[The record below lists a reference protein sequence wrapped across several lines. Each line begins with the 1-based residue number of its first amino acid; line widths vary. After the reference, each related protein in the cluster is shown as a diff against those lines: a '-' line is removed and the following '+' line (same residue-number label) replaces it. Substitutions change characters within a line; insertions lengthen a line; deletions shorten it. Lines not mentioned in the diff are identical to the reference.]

1 MKVIILIG
9 ISWLLLMAPLYS
21 QSFEKDMLALQTAY
35 EGTDDLYLE
44 MQNSIWQD
52 KVVAKEQN
60 AKISKKG
67 ASYLYQIDDAI
78 MLINTE
84 YILMIDH
91 LNKTI
96 IYDKWTKEK
105 AAALAQQHIPVVT
118 DIEEKYPSI
127 TYIGEIGQYKEYTLE
142 NKEIQLSKVEISFES
157 KTGFMRKI
165 RYYYNPNLVNKEVYT
180 ELKMNVINTNP
191 SFRESAF
198 SEKQFIIKEGK
209 EFKGVGKYSKYTVRS
224 AQ

>member
-1 MKVIILIG
+1 MKGILLIG
-9 ISWLLLMAPLYS
+9 LYGLFFISS
-21 QSFEKDMLALQTAY
+21 GHCQSFEKDMLAMETAY
-35 EGTDDLYLE
+35 LGVNDLYLE
-44 MQNSIWQD
+44 MENSIWEN
-52 KVVAKEQN
+52 KVIAKEQQ

-67 ASYLYQIDDAI
+67 GLYLYQIDDAT
-78 MLINTE
+78 MLINTK

-105 AAALAQQHIPVVT
+105 ASVLAKQHIPDLE
-118 DIEEKYPSI
+118 DIEKKYPSI
-127 TYIGEIGQYKEYTLE
+127 SYVGELNKYKKYRLE

-165 RYYYNPNLVNKEVYT
+165 RYYYNPNLINKEVYT
-180 ELKMNVINTNP
+180 ELNLKVINTKP
-191 SFRESAF
+191 SFKASTF
-198 SEKQFIIKEGK
+198 SEKQFIIQKGGQFE
-209 EFKGVGKYSKYTVRS
+209 GVGKYSNYAVQS